1 MLHDETHVDI
11 IYIDIQWMLRY
22 ISYNLI
28 EDKNVCEIQSLKF
41 VVNSSEAFSIF
52 ISESVLLI

>member
-1 MLHDETHVDI
+1 MLHDDTRVDI